1 MLKFDHNVPVPP
13 SRSGRKTKMESD
25 EMRDDLSKMKRGD
38 SVFHSLVDVPLYA
51 RKSEAEKEGNK
62 MLYILR
68 TLGFK
73 GSRKTTYTDHGDVE
87 GFRIWR
93 IL

>member
-13 SRSGRKTKMESD
+13 SKSGVKTKMESD
-25 EMRDDLSKMKRGD
+25 EMREDFSKMKRGD

-51 RKSEAEKEGNK
+51 RKEEAEKQGNR

-73 GSRKTTYTDHGDVE
+73 GSRKTSYTDYGDVE

-93 IL
+93 IE